1 MRGET
6 GKLSKLHVLDINFR
20 SFDIPPPYELSL
32 LNLPFTPADGPDNYV
47 TKTAVAITVVQS
59 PPLLP
64 SAD

>member
-6 GKLSKLHVLDINFR
+6 GKLSKLHVLDINLR
-20 SFDIPPPYELSL
+20 SFDIPPPHEFAHF
-32 LNLPFTPADGPDNYV
+32 NLPFTPADSPDNYV
-47 TKTAVAITVVQS
+47 IKTAVAITVVQS